1 MQPIRL
7 SLAALALVALG
18 PPAGAQTATPF
29 ENTAMATVASCFA
42 TAVTVETAAQAIT
55 ACEKTIT
62 DMSAL
67 KVQNPAIT
75 GHDLNVYLI
84 VNSMAE
90 TRIGNS
96 YATLDSNVRTPR
108 VCVRM
113 ERSWALVS
121 QLQPAASP
129 SYVATIAKLRDSSIA
144 VIRKCREENGTPQG
158 APPLP

>member
-7 SLAALALVALG
+7 SLAALAFATLG
-18 PPAGAQTATPF
+18 PPASAQTATPF
-29 ENTAMATVASCFA
+29 ENAAMAATASCFA
-42 TAVTVETAAQAIT
+42 ITATVETAAQAIA

-67 KVQNPAIT
+67 KAQSPAIA

-90 TRIGNS
+90 TRIGKS
-96 YATLDSNVRTPR
+96 YASQDNNVRTAR
-108 VCVRM
+108 VCERM

-121 QLQPAASP
+121 QLAPAASP
-129 SYVATIAKLRDSSIA
+129 GYVAMIGNLRDSSIA